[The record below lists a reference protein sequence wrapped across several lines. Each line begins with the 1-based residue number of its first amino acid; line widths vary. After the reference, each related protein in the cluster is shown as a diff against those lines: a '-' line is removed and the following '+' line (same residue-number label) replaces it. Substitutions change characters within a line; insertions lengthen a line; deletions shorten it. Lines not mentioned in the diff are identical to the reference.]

1 MASPQSVEPTL
12 ADQLF
17 PQLLDLCSRGTLAQV
32 RTFVEAHPGVL
43 TAKNDEDGRLALHR
57 IVTYYVCEIFGDD
70 GYIISREMPPLLEQR
85 AAIVSCLAEAN
96 PEALAVQDDEGG
108 TPLHIAASAGCGEEE
123 DVYAIFEVL
132 HGLYPDACGVRSQEG
147 DEGWLPLHSALN
159 RGLRDNTQT
168 TLLESS
174 ISQGVDLS
182 FRSLPVLHLAV
193 EADWN
198 PRRDLIQRLLEQEP
212 GSAAIKLPNGKL
224 PLHEFCG
231 KDLSCFFWFD
241 APEIVRD
248 LIEDYHSALWTP
260 GIGGYLPVHIV
271 LCCNWEY
278 DDSDND
284 AVDVLQ
290 VLIEAY
296 PEGLAHASDA
306 GELPLHTALSRLMQ
320 PPRKVID
327 ILLDHHSHAIK
338 QKNHNGCL
346 PLHFSCGVRSQTG
359 R

>member
-1 MASPQSVEPTL
+1 M
-12 ADQLF
+12 
-17 PQLLDLCSRGTLAQV
+17 
-32 RTFVEAHPGVL
+32 
-43 TAKNDEDGRLALHR
+43 
-57 IVTYYVCEIFGDD
+57 
-70 GYIISREMPPLLEQR
+70 
-85 AAIVSCLAEAN
+85 
-96 PEALAVQDDEGG
+96 
-108 TPLHIAASAGCGEEE
+108 
-123 DVYAIFEVL
+123 
-132 HGLYPDACGVRSQEG
+132 
-147 DEGWLPLHSALN
+147 
-159 RGLRDNTQT
+159 
-168 TLLESS
+168 
-174 ISQGVDLS
+174 
-182 FRSLPVLHLAV
+182 
-193 EADWN
+193 
-198 PRRDLIQRLLEQEP
+198 LEQEP

-241 APEIVRD
+241 APEIVHD
-248 LIEDYHSALWTP
+248 LIEDHRSALWTP
-260 GIGGYLPVHIV
+260 GIGGYLPVYIV

-278 DDSDND
+278 DDSDDD

-346 PLHFSCGVRSQTG
+346 PLHLAAACDLRLEDETIKLLVDRYFDAVLERNGSGSLPLHLLCANDKATAGMLDTSTLVKSLHERSLG
-359 R
+359 I